1 MKRPHRSERVPME
14 GKPEANA
21 KQRVTVER
29 DKLRQTTHWDMDY
42 LPLETVEDLYGRE
55 QLRTADAPSPEPP
68 PRTTSNR
75 RLGVICILA
84 GMVVL
89 ILTLALAS
97 LLAD

>member
-1 MKRPHRSERVPME
+1 ME
-14 GKPEANA
+14 GKGEASA

-42 LPLETVEDLYGRE
+42 LPLESVEHLYSRK
-55 QLRTADAPSPEPP
+55 RVDTADTAPRESL

-84 GMVVL
+84 GVVL
-89 ILTLALAS
+89 LIITLALAGF
-97 LLAD
+97 LVNGP